1 MVMRL
6 HLEDGAVPS
15 PAPRVAA
22 AAAPRAPRPP
32 RTGVQRLKQ
41 PDREPAGTDYV
52 DSQLALN
59 IVAAAVKGLRSDES
73 ERRPP
78 TLPPAFAAPRAA
90 GRARARKVLDERIFA
105 SIRREF
111 PGWDSYDLMG
121 RFDTFLGKTPPEMGP
136 CAR

>member
-1 MVMRL
+1 MVMRR

-15 PAPRVAA
+15 PAPRLAA

-59 IVAAAVKGLRSDES
+59 IVAAAVNGLRYDES

-78 TLPPAFAAPRAA
+78 PLPPAFAAPRHA
-90 GRARARKVLDERIFA
+90 GRARVRVVLDA
-105 SIRREF
+105 SLLESYRRAF
-111 PGWDSYDLMG
+111 IGWDSV
-121 RFDTFLGKTPPEMGP
+121 
-136 CAR
+136 ARRGDWEGVV